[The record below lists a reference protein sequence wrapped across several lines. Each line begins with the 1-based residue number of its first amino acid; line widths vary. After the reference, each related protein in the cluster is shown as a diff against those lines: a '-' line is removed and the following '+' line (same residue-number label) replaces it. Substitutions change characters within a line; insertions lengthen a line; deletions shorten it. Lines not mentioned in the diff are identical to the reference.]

1 MRDAVAKDDINSAM
15 MLLERG
21 VNVNMRVGQLKKTI
35 LMVACQRG
43 HQTIVDRLLKKDAA
57 VNDTDNAGI
66 TALMCAAAYGQ
77 QNIIDLLCRSGADV
91 NRKTNRGMTALHHA
105 TSSNYLLI
113 VHRLVVYGA
122 SVNITNNDGKSP
134 LFYAAHYGHTNCIR
148 LLLSL
153 GSNPYHVS
161 NDNRSPLDIVKERGL
176 QEVVKIMEDSVRCDV
191 ASLQVQSKRFLLK
204 SYSRRQIIALPL
216 PLRLRQ
222 WLIEDLHYFDW
233 KS

>member
-1 MRDAVAKDDINSAM
+1 
-15 MLLERG
+15 
-21 VNVNMRVGQLKKTI
+21 
-35 LMVACQRG
+35 
-43 HQTIVDRLLKKDAA
+43 
-57 VNDTDNAGI
+57 
-66 TALMCAAAYGQ
+66 
-77 QNIIDLLCRSGADV
+77 
-91 NRKTNRGMTALHHA
+91 MTALHHA

-176 QEVVKIMEDSVRCDV
+176 QEVVKIMEDSVRCELNYHFCSIENQLSFKVVYLVD
-191 ASLQVQSKRFLLK
+191 SK
-204 SYSRRQIIALPL
+204 
-216 PLRLRQ
+216 
-222 WLIEDLHYFDW
+222 
-233 KS
+233 